1 MASIIN
7 ASSSGSGGIVQ
18 TADASGV
25 LQLQSNGTV
34 VLTVNT
40 SNQMVLGATGG
51 SVSGSNS
58 VGKESIYK
66 PIDTTSAPFG
76 TRMIDLY
83 AYYPGFENS
92 NPSATIFA
100 GVDAA
105 TSTQNGY
112 LAVQTINSNV
122 LSEAVRFNQYGT
134 VVLKGGTVNGGGVGI
149 CFPATQDASSN
160 ANTLDDYEEGTWTPT
175 ITFGGGSTG
184 ITYGSQ
190 NARYTKIG
198 NRCYITCYVSMSNKG
213 SSTGQLSITG
223 LPFTSQ
229 GGSTFYNNF
238 AVWANTLTGISG
250 GVQGYNSPGTASL
263 TEMTFTQTGTVSAI
277 TNTQCTNSSDF
288 MIQGNYPVA

>member
-7 ASSSGSGGIVQ
+7 ASSTGSGGLIS
-18 TADASGV
+18 TGDASGV

-83 AYYPGFENS
+83 AYYPGYENT

-105 TSTQNGY
+105 TSTANGY

-160 ANTLDDYEEGTWTPT
+160 ANTLDDYEEGTFTPT
-175 ITFGGGSTG
+175 VAGASSAGTATYSQQEGYYVKIGGFVKVYGRVAFTGSTGSGRLLLKGLPFANVGGDGPADNGYWNYGIVASGYTVTPLLPSGATNIDYYQYAQDGGSTTQLNIAG
-184 ITYGSQ
+184 GGNFTFGATY
-190 NARYTKIG
+190 R
-198 NRCYITCYVSMSNKG
+198 VS
-213 SSTGQLSITG
+213 
-223 LPFTSQ
+223 
-229 GGSTFYNNF
+229 
-238 AVWANTLTGISG
+238 
-250 GVQGYNSPGTASL
+250 
-263 TEMTFTQTGTVSAI
+263 
-277 TNTQCTNSSDF
+277 
-288 MIQGNYPVA
+288 